1 MLASVSRASVWPG
14 TYKWDDNLAI
24 GMSLEVVVG
33 LQVLANDSVV
43 VDLAVDG
50 KGNALISVGQWLGA
64 RLCVWLVSVL

>member
-1 MLASVSRASVWPG
+1 MLVSVSPEWVWPG

-24 GMSLEVVVG
+24 GVSLEVVVG

-50 KGNALISVGQWLGA
+50 KGNALISIGQWLGT
-64 RLCVWLVSVL
+64 RLCV